1 MFANIVQYLLVQGKV
16 GFDIVITILEII
28 VYQIFLVMHQDY
40 TAIALL
46 LFTAL
51 PLLCVAAAA
60 FFYVKNNERKTP
72 LKREDFYR

>member
-1 MFANIVQYLLVQGKV
+1 
-16 GFDIVITILEII
+16 
-28 VYQIFLVMHQDY
+28 MHQDY
-40 TAIALL
+40 TAITLL

-72 LKREDFYR
+72 LKREDFFRYIYDIRVLGLAMIDPLSKPRRLSC